1 VQEEG
6 GVQEEE
12 IHISFEAV
20 DAVEAVEAVD
30 SPESQFSSSLPSC
43 SENIEE
49 SRWRPND
56 DEFDNIASF
65 WDGKQKQKAKS
76 ASTIPRLFSK

>member
-12 IHISFEAV
+12 PVQEEEIIISVA
-20 DAVEAVEAVD
+20 A
-30 SPESQFSSSLPSC
+30 SESQFSSSLPSC